1 MGYAFTVLRR
11 QLKEMAEE
19 KNMDQESARK
29 RVAIITGGGSGI
41 GRAIV
46 EEFARNGVDSVI
58 AGRRADALAET
69 SRGLE
74 GAAGRVVS
82 VVADITNPDDRER
95 LVSTCVQEFG
105 TVDVLVNNAG
115 ATATAALTDYT
126 VKDWRTVFETNVEA
140 NFFLSQSVAPIMR
153 DHGGGRIINIGSVY
167 GSLGLNNT
175 YYGSRLPWVT
185 EGNRGPIREVAYSA
199 SKGAVIQLTRE
210 LATALGPWN
219 ITVNT
224 VTPGMIPVTANPM
237 ANDIR
242 ERLSAMTPLGRVGLS
257 SEIAPA
263 VLFLAGPGA
272 SFITGAELKIDGGWS
287 IW

>member
-1 MGYAFTVLRR
+1 MTL
-11 QLKEMAEE
+11 
-19 KNMDQESARK
+19 ESVRK
-29 RVAIITGGGSGI
+29 QVAIITGGGSGI

-46 EEFARNGVDSVI
+46 EEFARNGIDSVI
-58 AGRRADALAET
+58 AGRRAEALEETRRELEDAPG
-69 SRGLE
+69 S
-74 GAAGRVVS
+74 VVPI
-82 VVADITNPDDRER
+82 VADITNPDDRER
-95 LVSTCVQEFG
+95 LVAACVQQFG

-115 ATATAALTDYT
+115 ATATSALADYS

-140 NFFLSQSVAPIMR
+140 NFFLSQAVAPIMR
-153 DHGGGRIINIGSVY
+153 DHGGGRIVNIGSVY

-175 YYGSRLPWVT
+175 YYGARLPWVT
-185 EGNRGPIREVAYSA
+185 EGDKGPVREVAYSA

-210 LATALGPWN
+210 LATALGPWK

-224 VTPGMIPVTANPM
+224 VTPGMIPVAANPM
-237 ANDIR
+237 ADDILD
-242 ERLSAMTPLGRVGLS
+242 RLMAMTPLGRVGLT

>member
-1 MGYAFTVLRR
+1 MTQA
-11 QLKEMAEE
+11 
-19 KNMDQESARK
+19 SSHK

-46 EEFARNGVDSVI
+46 EEFARNGIDLVN
-58 AGRRADALAET
+58 AGRRADALEET
-69 SRGLE
+69 CRLLSDAPSRI
-74 GAAGRVVS
+74 VP
-82 VVADITNPDDRER
+82 VVADITNAEDRER
-95 LVSTCVQEFG
+95 LVNLCVEQFG

-115 ATATAALTDYT
+115 ATATAALADYS

-140 NFFLSQSVAPIMR
+140 NFFLSQAVAPIMR
-153 DHGGGRIINIGSVY
+153 DHGGGRIVNIGSVY

-175 YYGSRLPWVT
+175 YYGARLPWVT
-185 EGNRGPIREVAYSA
+185 EGNHGPVREVAYSA
-199 SKGAVIQLTRE
+199 SKGALLQLTRE
-210 LATALGPWN
+210 LATALGQWN

-224 VTPGMIPVTANPM
+224 VTPGMIPVAAIPM
-237 ANDIR
+237 AEDIR